1 VVAITWIKPVGAEYA
16 NVTLGAGQLHASGV
30 AIGAEPVPYHLDYT
44 LACDDGYLTRS
55 LSVHAHGAGWSRDLL
70 LNQDADGTWHIDAKA
85 AGHGGVSWPGGNP
98 DTFNGALDCDLGL
111 SPLTNTMPV
120 LRHGLLG
127 GGEPVDFLMAWVSVP
142 DLSVHANRQRYTFL
156 RRAGHGAVIN
166 YSSGSFSADVTFDA
180 DGLVVDYPGL
190 AARA

>member
-1 VVAITWIKPVGAEYA
+1 
-16 NVTLGAGQLHASGV
+16 VTLGAGQLHASGV
-30 AIGAEPVPYHLDYT
+30 AIGADPVPYHLDYV

-55 LSVHAHGAGWSRDLL
+55 LSVHAHGADWSRDLL
-70 LNQDADGTWHIDAKA
+70 LSQNAQGKWDIEAKA

-98 DTFNGALDCDLGL
+98 ATFSGALDCDLGL

-127 GGEPVDFLMAWVSVP
+127 HGQLGHGLPGPGLVGGGEPVEFLMAWVRVP
-142 DLSVHANRQRYTFL
+142 DLSVHAMPQRYTFV
-156 RRAGHGAVIN
+156 RRTDRGAVIN
-166 YSSGSFSADVTFDA
+166 YASGDFSADVTFDA

-190 AARA
+190 ATRA